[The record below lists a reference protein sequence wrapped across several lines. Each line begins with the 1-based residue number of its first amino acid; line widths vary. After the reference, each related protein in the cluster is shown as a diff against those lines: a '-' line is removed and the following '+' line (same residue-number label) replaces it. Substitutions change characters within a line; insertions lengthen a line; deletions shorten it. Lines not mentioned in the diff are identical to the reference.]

1 MFVFFIIRQSRC
13 ERKTFEGDRA
23 MTFDATAAK
32 DFLSVPDLAQSWG
45 VTEQHLYN
53 LIKFRRLPA
62 YRVGRRLIVRKAD
75 AQSFLERNAT
85 ASAAA

>member
-1 MFVFFIIRQSRC
+1 
-13 ERKTFEGDRA
+13 
-23 MTFDATAAK
+23 MTLDATAAK

-45 VTEQHLYN
+45 VTEAHLYN